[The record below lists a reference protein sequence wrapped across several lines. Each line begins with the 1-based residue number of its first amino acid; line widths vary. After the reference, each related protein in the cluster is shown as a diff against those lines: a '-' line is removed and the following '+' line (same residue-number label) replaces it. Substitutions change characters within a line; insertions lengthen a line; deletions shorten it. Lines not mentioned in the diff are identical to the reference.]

1 MTSARGEFNHDLELL
16 LQDTKAMGKTAGKAL
31 VDSVNALLSGNDALA
46 REVIQGDDNIDLMQV
61 LIEDKSILLI
71 ALQQPLARD
80 LRILTTALKI
90 VTDLERI
97 GDYAENIA
105 TIALKVK
112 NRRLIEEYPQLET
125 MAREVLDM
133 LDKVL
138 QAYLDMDMQKAELV
152 HQQDD
157 IIDGI
162 YKTSYDEIIGKIQN
176 ANDTDEVELLAK
188 ILGVLHYLERAG
200 DHATN
205 IAEWVIFL
213 SSGRRYRIK

>member
-16 LQDTKAMGKTAGKAL
+16 LQDTKAMGKAAGKAL

-162 YKTSYDEIIGKIQN
+162 YKTSYDEILNKIQN
-176 ANDTDEVELLAK
+176 ANGTEEVELFAK

-213 SSGRRYRIK
+213 SSGRRYRMK